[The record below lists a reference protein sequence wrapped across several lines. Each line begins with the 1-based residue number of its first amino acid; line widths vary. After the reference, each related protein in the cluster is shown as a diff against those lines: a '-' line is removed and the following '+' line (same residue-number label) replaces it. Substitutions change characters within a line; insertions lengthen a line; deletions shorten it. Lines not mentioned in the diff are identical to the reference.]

1 MKQSQGLGLL
11 RFARNDCKYFCPST
25 YYSVKR
31 FELKIGF
38 GEKASLRDAVRE
50 RRERQPNG

>member
-25 YYSVKR
+25 YHYQ
-31 FELKIGF
+31 LPCPM
-38 GEKASLRDAVRE
+38 
-50 RRERQPNG
+50 PNAPCPMPNT